1 MTTATNSISASV
13 NEPPA
18 EDAPRRLPKL
28 LQLTTTHLIHTY
40 VCFFCLSSFWCWYQF
55 LCYNVLFQWVTDQLN
70 EPMVLLLACHF
81 IAEVWCSHYIA
92 LRSSQIKYSMVQL
105 YVS

>member
-40 VCFFCLSSFWCWYQF
+40 VWFFSVFLPSGVGINFFAITSFF
-55 LCYNVLFQWVTDQLN
+55 NG
-70 EPMVLLLACHF
+70 
-81 IAEVWCSHYIA
+81 
-92 LRSSQIKYSMVQL
+92 
-105 YVS
+105 

>member
-1 MTTATNSISASV
+1 MNRQQRTPLVDCQNSYNSQQHILYILMSV
-13 NEPPA
+13 
-18 EDAPRRLPKL
+18 
-28 LQLTTTHLIHTY
+28 
-40 VCFFCLSSFWCWYQF
+40 FFCLSSFWCWYQF

-70 EPMVLLLACHF
+70 EPMALLLACHF

-92 LRSSQIKYSMVQL
+92 LRSWQIKYSMVQL